1 MKIVVADDEALSRMV
16 LKGVLGNAGYDVV
29 MTTDG
34 DEALAALS
42 APDAPQL
49 AVLDWM
55 MPGKN
60 GLDICRALRAQA
72 GRRYTYVVM
81 LTAKDRREERLEA
94 ISAGADDFLSKP
106 IDQAEL
112 LARLRT
118 GQRILRAEGALAEKV
133 LELEQALHQVK
144 HLEGIIT
151 ICMHCRRIASGK
163 DEWQKLE
170 AYIEAHSNASFT
182 HGLCHD
188 CLDKHFPEGGPSEAP
203 AD

>member
-1 MKIVVADDEALSRMV
+1 MLDRTAYDMV
-16 LKGVLGNAGYDVV
+16 LLDV
-29 MTTDG
+29 
-34 DEALAALS
+34 
-42 APDAPQL
+42 
-49 AVLDWM
+49 M
-55 MPGKN
+55 MPGID
-60 GLDICRALRAQA
+60 GIEVCRRIRKKSQIP
-72 GRRYTYVVM
+72 VVM

-118 GQRILRAEGALAEKV
+118 GQRILKAEGALAEKV

-170 AYIEAHSNASFT
+170 AYVEAHSNASFT
-182 HGLCHD
+182 HGLCRD
-188 CLDKHFPEGGPSEAP
+188 CLDKHFPEGDPSESP
-203 AD
+203 AG